1 MTLTE
6 PLVAGVGLG
15 GRVAVDNPRE
25 AAVCPLES
33 TLTRPV
39 VVVVRNNVK
48 QSESIASRYVYIY
61 MCVSPL
67 ELAGSAPHITM
78 LRRWSLG
85 YSCGTRPLLYDC
97 PVWRLNFLASKWKTV
112 V

>member
-39 VVVVRNNVK
+39 VVVVRNSVK

-67 ELAGSAPHITM
+67 ELAGSAPHM
-78 LRRWSLG
+78 
-85 YSCGTRPLLYDC
+85 
-97 PVWRLNFLASKWKTV
+97 K
-112 V
+112 

>member
-15 GRVAVDNPRE
+15 GRVAVDCPRE

-39 VVVVRNNVK
+39 
-48 QSESIASRYVYIY
+48 
-61 MCVSPL
+61 
-67 ELAGSAPHITM
+67 GSG
-78 LRRWSLG
+78 S
-85 YSCGTRPLLYDC
+85 
-97 PVWRLNFLASKWKTV
+97 
-112 V
+112 